1 MRNTISHGS
10 ADQMLDAFEQ
20 RIAILEDDQNLE
32 VDSATAVQ
40 ASRRSGFAR
49 GTADQMLDAFERKID
64 DLEDRDVNSSTS
76 VQASIRRNKK
86 HVEVISDAPVSSDYI
101 STLVDAVNNEL
112 EDLNVFD
119 SWTWDEEK
127 DSMVL
132 TTILDN
138 DVQEYTIPKEDL
150 KFNEAGLDRDVE
162 YIMNAITSEDDPGDV
177 TSCTSVQASSKA
189 VSIPDHATDTYY
201 KDVGGEFGEID
212 AIYSLE
218 DIMIMWNSECNSDPT
233 MSQYASF
240 NDWWQDTKQW
250 MKPSSKPAGE
260 ADDEMF
266 TDNDGVFGNPG
277 DIISKRDMRAYYE
290 ENCDSDPSLMDY
302 NSFEDWWS
310 DTESYLTTVE
320 SATSSDKWPN
330 IEVGDIIRFIDDPYY
345 GTPKEKDTVEVTKI
359 HPDGRL
365 SGVGTSSGSSYP
377 YLNPDMWE
385 VYRKHSDRSTE
396 NHLTSVETSTNAE
409 SSDDFAYDWE
419 INGTFE
425 KVASKQVPDSDG
437 FYTDYTMYRDL
448 QTGEYVFVFGD
459 NDYYSPEDGDYDYEC
474 ETEDEAYEWF
484 DSYTGF
490 DDEDV

>member
-32 VDSATAVQ
+32 VDSATTVQ

-86 HVEVISDAPVSSDYI
+86 HVEVISDAPASSDYI
-101 STLVDAVNNEL
+101 PTLVDAVNNEL

-162 YIMNAITSEDDPGDV
+162 YIMNAITSEDEPGDV
-177 TSCTSVQASSKA
+177 TSCTAVQASSKA

-201 KDVGGEFGEID
+201 KDVGGGFGEID

-218 DIMIMWNSECNSDPT
+218 DIMIMWNSEC
-233 MSQYASF
+233 
-240 NDWWQDTKQW
+240 
-250 MKPSSKPAGE
+250 
-260 ADDEMF
+260 
-266 TDNDGVFGNPG
+266 
-277 DIISKRDMRAYYE
+277 
-290 ENCDSDPSLMDY
+290 DSDPCMEEYD
-302 NSFEDWWS
+302 SFKDWW
-310 DTESYLTTVE
+310 
-320 SATSSDKWPN
+320 
-330 IEVGDIIRFIDDPYY
+330 
-345 GTPKEKDTVEVTKI
+345 KDTRTNFV
-359 HPDGRL
+359 RL
-365 SGVGTSSGSSYP
+365 H
-377 YLNPDMWE
+377 NAEDIE
-385 VYRKHSDRSTE
+385 E
-396 NHLTSVETSTNAE
+396 CTSVTA
-409 SSDDFAYDWE
+409 SDYEEDSIY
-419 INGTFE
+419 E
-425 KVASKQVPDSDG
+425 KIESKQVPDYDG
-437 FYTDYTMYRDL
+437 FYTDYTMYRNKE
-448 QTGEYVFVFGD
+448 TGEYVFVFGD
-459 NDYYSPEDGDYDYEC
+459 NDLYSPEDSEHDYEC

-490 DDEDV
+490 DDEDEGSEELTPEGFYKFFSSTVEPKIKDKAAKTLYGWYSNEGEEYMPEYSDILDMCDAADDEEDKRLVLQALGVKEEY